1 MAARDP
7 TKKFTFSV
15 RTRTLFWRRA
25 DEKSETP
32 APPRRVTLG
41 QLPYLPHTAATLSG
55 LSRLDRACLAFLRF
69 VVARRVLAC
78 CAIAGLYAMLAGAGV
93 ALGCLDLSPN
103 YQYEWVIDAKRNTRN
118 HDMRRA
124 AVAAVDALSSYEEVA
139 PRTDEHL
146 PTWVE
151 YAAAPH
157 VFTSENLQKI
167 CEVEARFYGEPSY
180 QKVCVMDE
188 GACAAPAASALTAF
202 YGVDHLQNLARGN
215 ASCHLLDEA
224 AVAQTWLH
232 MVAAANASTA
242 GRLAHGM
249 FMAKGAIDTGL
260 SPKTRSLLYVGAPL
274 ENFASTTD
282 RTAEQYDT
290 YQEYVEKVE
299 TKLMAHFGVSG
310 SVVRSAYLQ
319 PWTRDG
325 LEFKAFSYLLQRLE
339 WLRLQEMD
347 SLWMAI
353 TICFVALWIRVH
365 TGSLKFAGLGH
376 LTYDG
381 GLQFMWCDTIE
392 ALREALFEGFEICFP
407 IAFGVLVLATQN
419 LLVSLY
425 AIVGIALVVA
435 SVLGAAESVYGWDLG
450 VIEALAGVMVI
461 GFSVDYAIHLCH
473 MYVEADKSGHSTRMD
488 RFSYAVAKMGGTVV
502 GGAATTLGAAAL
514 MLPCQLT
521 FFYKLGLLIF
531 TTIFCSLVFAFGFVM
546 PLLAAAG
553 PSGDWCGFSLPGQ
566 KRHHGGRVAAAP
578 LEAAPAP

>member
-7 TKKFTFSV
+7 TTKFSFSV

-25 DEKSETP
+25 DEKGETP

-55 LSRLDRACLAFLRF
+55 LSRLDRACLAFCRF
-69 VVARRVLAC
+69 VVARRVVAC

-167 CEVEARFYGEPSY
+167 CQVEARFYGEPSY
-180 QKVCVMDE
+180 ASVCVMDD

-202 YGVDHLQNLARGN
+202 YGADHLQNLARGN

-224 AVAQTWLH
+224 TVAQTWLH

-282 RTAEQYDT
+282 RTAEQYDA
-290 YQEYVEKVE
+290 YQNYVEKVE
-299 TKLMAHFGVSG
+299 KKLMTHFGVSG
-310 SVVRSAYLQ
+310 SIVRSAYLE
-319 PWTRDG
+319 PWVRDG

-365 TGSLKFAGLGH
+365 TGSAKFAAAATSQIL
-376 LTYDG
+376 LSIPVT
-381 GLQFMWCDTIE
+381 
-392 ALREALFEGFEICFP
+392 ALIYRYIVGFEYF
-407 IAFGVLVLATQN
+407 AFLHLCSIFV
-419 LLVSLY
+419 
-425 AIVGIALVVA
+425 
-435 SVLGAAESVYGWDLG
+435 VLG
-450 VIEALAGVMVI
+450 I
-461 GFSVDYAIHLCH
+461 G
-473 MYVEADKSGHSTRMD
+473 ADD
-488 RFSYAVAKMGGTVV
+488 NFV
-502 GGAATTLGAAAL
+502 
-514 MLPCQLT
+514 
-521 FFYKLGLLIF
+521 LLDAWRQA
-531 TTIFCSLVFAFGFVM
+531 SSDV
-546 PLLAAAG
+546 
-553 PSGDWCGFSLPGQ
+553 
-566 KRHHGGRVAAAP
+566 R
-578 LEAAPAP
+578 

>member
-1 MAARDP
+1 MAAEKTRDP

-25 DEKSETP
+25 EDDGKEAH

-41 QLPYLPHTAATLSG
+41 QLPFLPHSAETLNG

-69 VVARRVLAC
+69 FVARRVVAC

-103 YQYEWVIDAKRNTRN
+103 YQYEWVIDAKRSTRN

-124 AVAAVDALSSYEEVA
+124 AVAAVDALSSQGTVE

-151 YAAAPH
+151 FAAAPH
-157 VFTSENLQKI
+157 VFTSQNLQKI
-167 CEVEARFYGEPSY
+167 CQVEARFYREPSY

-202 YGVDHLQNLARGN
+202 YGADHLQNLARGN
-215 ASCHLLDEA
+215 TSCHLLDAET
-224 AVAQTWLH
+224 VAQTWLH

-249 FMAKGAIDTGL
+249 FMAKGAIETGL

-282 RTAEQYDT
+282 RTAEQYDA
-290 YQEYVEKVE
+290 YQNYVEKVE
-299 TKLMAHFGVSG
+299 KKLMTHFGVSG
-310 SVVRSAYLQ
+310 SIVRSAYLE
-319 PWTRDG
+319 PWVRDG

-365 TGSLKFAGLGH
+365 TGSAKFAAAA
-376 LTYDG
+376 T
-381 GLQFMWCDTIE
+381 LQILLSIPVT
-392 ALREALFEGFEICFP
+392 ALIYRYIIGFEYF
-407 IAFGVLVLATQN
+407 AFLHLCSIFV
-419 LLVSLY
+419 
-425 AIVGIALVVA
+425 
-435 SVLGAAESVYGWDLG
+435 VLG
-450 VIEALAGVMVI
+450 I
-461 GFSVDYAIHLCH
+461 G
-473 MYVEADKSGHSTRMD
+473 ADD
-488 RFSYAVAKMGGTVV
+488 N
-502 GGAATTLGAAAL
+502 
-514 MLPCQLT
+514 
-521 FFYKLGLLIF
+521 
-531 TTIFCSLVFAFGFVM
+531 FCLV
-546 PLLAAAG
+546 
-553 PSGDWCGFSLPGQ
+553 
-566 KRHHGGRVAAAP
+566 RRVAPGVERRARGRRNGFEEIIVR
-578 LEAAPAP
+578 LR

>member
-25 DEKSETP
+25 EDDGKEAH

-41 QLPYLPHTAATLSG
+41 QLPFLPHSAETLNG
-55 LSRLDRACLAFLRF
+55 LSRLDRACLAFCRF
-69 VVARRVLAC
+69 VVARRVLSC
-78 CAIAGLYAMLAGAGV
+78 CMIAGLYSLLAGAGV

-103 YQYEWVIDAKRNTRN
+103 YQYEWVIDAKRSTRN

-167 CEVEARFYGEPSY
+167 CQVEARFYGEPSY

-202 YGVDHLQNLARGN
+202 YGADHLQRLARGN
-215 ASCHLLDEA
+215 ATCELLNEET
-224 AVAQTWLH
+224 VAQTFH
-232 MVAAANASTA
+232 AMVAAANASTA
-242 GRLAHGM
+242 GRLTHGM
-249 FMAKGAIDTGL
+249 FMAKGAIETGL

-299 TKLMAHFGVSG
+299 TKLMAHFGVAG
-310 SVVRSAYLQ
+310 SVVRSAYLE

-365 TGSLKFAGLGH
+365 TGSLKFAAAA
-376 LTYDG
+376 T
-381 GLQFMWCDTIE
+381 LQILLSIPVT
-392 ALREALFEGFEICFP
+392 ALIYRYIIGFEYF
-407 IAFGVLVLATQN
+407 AFLHLCSIFV
-419 LLVSLY
+419 
-425 AIVGIALVVA
+425 
-435 SVLGAAESVYGWDLG
+435 VLG
-450 VIEALAGVMVI
+450 I
-461 GFSVDYAIHLCH
+461 G
-473 MYVEADKSGHSTRMD
+473 ADD
-488 RFSYAVAKMGGTVV
+488 NFV
-502 GGAATTLGAAAL
+502 
-514 MLPCQLT
+514 
-521 FFYKLGLLIF
+521 LLDAWRQA
-531 TTIFCSLVFAFGFVM
+531 SNDV
-546 PLLAAAG
+546 
-553 PSGDWCGFSLPGQ
+553 PSGDEAVLRRLLYAFDRARDAIFNTSLTTAVAFLCLGASPWRPRARRATGAASRCRA
-566 KRHHGGRVAAAP
+566 KSATTAAASP
-578 LEAAPAP
+578 PRLFPSKRRPRLPRKTTTRRRLRRRRRDPVRDPPPSSPVVMCPKKTCK

>member
-1 MAARDP
+1 MAARDQ

-25 DEKSETP
+25 EDDGKAAAP
-32 APPRRVTLG
+32 APRRVTLG
-41 QLPYLPHTAATLSG
+41 QLPFLPHSAETLSG

-69 VVARRVLAC
+69 VVARRVVAC

-103 YQYEWVIDAKRNTRN
+103 YQYEWVIDAKRSTRN

-151 YAAAPH
+151 YESAPH
-157 VFTSENLQKI
+157 VFTAPNLQKI
-167 CEVEARFYGEPSY
+167 CQVEARFYGEPSY
-180 QKVCVMDE
+180 QKVCVMDNNM
-188 GACAAPAASALTAF
+188 CAAPAASALTAF
-202 YGVDHLQNLARGN
+202 YGADHLQRLARGN

-224 AVAQTWLH
+224 TVAQTWLH
-232 MVAAANASTA
+232 MVAAANAPACVEIITSTPSPRRPLDGAHPAHSLISTQASTA

-274 ENFASTTD
+274 EGFASTTD

-299 TKLMAHFGVSG
+299 KKLMAHFGVSG
-310 SVVRSAYLQ
+310 SIVRSAYLQ

-365 TGSLKFAGLGH
+365 TGSLGRLHVWG
-376 LTYDG
+376 
-381 GLQFMWCDTIE
+381 
-392 ALREALFEGFEICFP
+392 R
-407 IAFGVLVLATQN
+407 
-419 LLVSLY
+419 
-425 AIVGIALVVA
+425 GIA
-435 SVLGAAESVYGWDLG
+435 
-450 VIEALAGVMVI
+450 
-461 GFSVDYAIHLCH
+461 
-473 MYVEADKSGHSTRMD
+473 
-488 RFSYAVAKMGGTVV
+488 
-502 GGAATTLGAAAL
+502 
-514 MLPCQLT
+514 
-521 FFYKLGLLIF
+521 
-531 TTIFCSLVFAFGFVM
+531 
-546 PLLAAAG
+546 
-553 PSGDWCGFSLPGQ
+553 
-566 KRHHGGRVAAAP
+566 KRELRSI
-578 LEAAPAP
+578 